1 MSLPLGLG
9 LGLGQTQYMEAMRPL
24 AARKVCGR
32 GHTSPSLFLQ
42 SRRRRSCNQ
51 NRRPCCSRLS
61 TAATVLAILGCLCA
75 APASSIHHSNKHNGF
90 LAAGVSG
97 VGDGIGAPSFGV
109 AAAPP
114 PPPSAPKDDPNTQV
128 STDFKTPGAWGS
140 LRRNKTVENVQVS
153 MEMEP
158 EPRVSAVRPS
168 KGPFYGNVPVEIRG
182 SHFGKFQMTQRA
194 FVGEREC
201 VSTIWRAEDHLTC
214 IVPPGTGQK
223 LEVTVK
229 VLSSNGKDSSSGSSS
244 SSSPDS
250 TFTVVGSS
258 SGGVFDSD
266 EDSPLFSYVESN
278 PTINQIVPNEGAVR
292 GGERVEIFGVNL
304 GTPDLP
310 PEILICD
317 KSCTPVEWVD
327 SEHVLCVTPPNIAG
341 KECPVRMNLGAG
353 PVMLTPGLTF
363 KYTETAVKKV
373 APLHGPTYGNTTIH
387 IYGTGLGNVLS
398 PPSVFLGPWPCQ
410 AITFVSSS
418 HIVCTSSAAS
428 PGVVPVRISLNGVDV
443 VGGVDPST
451 GCPAEP
457 CGAAWEFHYEPP
469 VVESVTPSVVSV
481 FGNDTVSIYGRNL
494 GFQFLA
500 ADHPQSREVIDAY
513 ALDYPAARVTI
524 NGLPCLQTT
533 QVSESH
539 VQCTT
544 PPLPTGSY
552 SVVVTVLDQPSRH
565 CPGGSRAA
573 CDCPACITYHAP
585 VVSTAYPLRGPT
597 YGGFEIFVHG
607 RMFGPRPLSQVV
619 FLGSRPCNQTRWI
632 SSAELA
638 CLVPSAISAGP
649 ARVTVAS
656 SLHLGHEDYEI
667 KSGPDGRALTL
678 GTHDEAT
685 SAFVTFEPPRVTRV
699 LPSEGATAGGN
710 IITVSGLHFGRWSH
724 LTHPKQGAGQDRGA
738 PRVLV
743 GDAECRDVKVLPT
756 SDLTSTD
763 SVAAVT
769 CVAPP
774 NAPGSQPVSVLVSQM
789 TESTRPRNPCSGPD
803 ISRMLVNGVTP
814 ACSLYTYQG
823 PYVDAVRPSFGPFY
837 GGSTVTVTGRNF
849 GRVQQVVHVHVGG
862 LPCGSVKRVDENTV
876 TCKTPP
882 SSPGRASVDVVVS
895 HASLGAGN
903 NIPSSYSSPAQV
915 GTSGGRLAFVYEGP
929 TINRIIPSFGAA
941 NGGARVT
948 IFGANFGGPDAA
960 PADRL
965 THVYFGAAPC
975 LDVTVVDATEITCT
989 APMPPPLSVD
999 SAAGSSVAAAGM
1011 GEAYGALADPTRPF
1025 VSRTSPRHGQPSN
1038 LALTVPVRVVVGG
1051 ESSRTDYQDGDAH
1064 HLPGRMVGR
1073 DTPVPSVKPEDT
1085 PTPHVN
1091 SLYIYHGPQI
1101 RSVEPSV
1108 GAVFGGD
1115 TVTITGHFFS
1125 PPAAT
1130 QKDESGGGGP
1140 AAKLLPHPVVYFDDA
1155 FECGQVQVLSDSLLT
1170 CVAPAVD
1177 KPLTATLRVS
1187 LAGLSSSSVGYS
1199 IQLRAEL
1206 ERLYVTRSSTHVVT
1220 RTAPRNAATVA
1231 LLSEPNPSA
1240 STSRPAQAATLH
1252 LVHLPGGYDL
1262 IQSVYHRAV
1271 VEEQTHLK
1279 SLRAST
1285 IAPSIV
1291 DAACCCC
1298 AFRYRFEAPV
1308 VQFVTPDH
1316 VSSAGGDVIT
1326 IKGRHFSYSETRIN
1340 EKAKPKPLSSWRSAA
1355 ATAQVMVG
1363 NVACVDL
1370 KIVSPTELHCRPS
1383 AQAPGYKPMDVFI
1396 LGYKATSAA
1405 RALAAAR
1412 DGSSTSSLRTD
1423 NEMKAFP
1430 GSDLLEGG
1438 VERRPGKSAA
1448 SIDTEEAKMP
1458 QLLVVGPAARVVIPN
1473 TGSFLGGQ
1481 VVTILGSGFG
1491 QPGGSRLPG
1500 TLKPASAGGGL
1511 TVFFGNAE
1519 CSPVIHVSPTEL
1531 QCVTQRSEVG
1541 EQRVTV
1547 YSSGYS
1553 NAEASTA
1560 TFNYEGPFISHIMP
1574 PEGPSYGGTAVTI
1587 VGRNLGRPSDSFGS
1601 QVVVEVG
1608 GRPCLEVFWNNHD
1621 DQLRRWSPLDKTPRK
1636 PDPTSL
1642 VCVTPYGAGVAEV
1655 VVRSH
1660 GVLAVSDVSSALS
1673 FEYKPPQ
1680 IRQLVP
1686 ASGPA
1691 HGHTH
1696 VRVYGS
1702 NFGWGA
1708 LNPTVYIGGQRCL
1721 ATVFISSSE
1730 LECLSPP
1737 ANVTTGSF
1745 GTDVAAVGGALVA
1758 EVGCQTVS
1766 KIGRKFHVAVAV
1778 MDAVLSEAADT
1789 SGLAP
1794 GHRGRLTAG
1803 STFSVSESDDED
1815 LRDTRVL
1822 EGGLTSTFLYEP
1834 LVLSSVS
1841 PSQCSLSSV
1850 LKGDCVMQLHGRN
1863 LGVAHPGQND
1873 AILPI
1878 VTVGAGTPCSNVV
1891 IRSSTIVE
1899 CVVGVPPSLVL
1910 SREEVEADRDGAAA
1924 ASETPENPTDSTSL
1938 LTEPVKVTAVSV
1950 PAVTLT
1956 KTSECSQT
1964 RSTLVDVHQT
1974 TFGCGSGTTTLTK
1987 ATACSVS
1994 NPSCC
1999 RTRIDASASIEFS
2012 FETSGEATVHPVEGG
2027 FGGQYDVTVELKAP
2041 LQFDSAARYSVYFRA
2056 PAGGGGGGAKC
2067 GRPRIEGG
2075 LLKCKAPNILSLG
2088 LPDWSTSSMF
2098 VVDVDVYAQHMAPG
2112 AVATG
2117 FVKLASCSKCFSFTA
2132 PRAVSV
2138 TPSSGSVCGGDYIS
2152 VHGADFVVPAGSQT
2166 HALAV
2171 PGSVPAAKPPSELL
2185 RMEVWIGSQLCSD
2198 VVVQNSTLLTCR
2210 TPGAAVGSAEV
2221 NVRAAQATAPVST
2234 FEESLTWLR
2243 KNTICR
2249 NNEAIFQYQRAVIH
2263 AVVPG
2268 SVPVYGATPLYALG
2282 QNLGAVVPRGK
2293 ASDNKVGGSA
2303 NFGASSPKCDVKVI
2317 VGGVMCPSPRIVPLD
2332 KDLFT
2337 NGALSNLDPVVSYAR
2352 AKREHWAQIVCH
2364 APPHTIVGSKKVF
2377 VLVGGTFAV
2386 SAADEAKRAM
2396 LEDAVPAIAS
2406 QLHSEAHTGS
2416 STSDNGSSENETATT
2431 DRPANGAASASAG
2444 PNNATAAPVGAVTTT
2459 TRSAK
2464 LGNNAGYKIPKYV
2477 GAIPR
2482 TIIPVGA
2489 SASPGLL
2496 GSKFFS
2502 DLAGRA
2508 EGDELLEIQS
2518 FGTLASM
2525 DDTAALSPASADTTS
2540 TPVYPTSPAGQVV
2553 YLGPHVS
2560 SVTPSEG
2567 LLNAATPL
2575 AITGQFF
2582 GKASMALPVVTVGAT
2597 KCRSVKR
2604 LNESFLTCVLPAH
2617 LEQIAGSDADNDPSR
2632 EAFRVAVEVTGTAKS
2647 FGEVHFFRVS
2657 SADAS
2662 ASGLSD
2668 QQKGG
2673 SVPLFT
2679 VPRPY
2684 VSSVAPSKGSLFGG
2698 TQISIQGEHFLAA
2711 AGLTAAAR
2719 IAPRLPSAPKSDLAV
2734 FVGDQLCGDLR
2745 ILSDTK
2751 LVCTVPAFLSKAVPP
2766 PQTPGASSPDTT
2778 CSLQW
2783 IDPTKKSSELEVA
2796 VRMAVGGVL
2805 SASDPATD
2813 AAEDLDD
2820 GTGTPGGGLNS
2831 PLPPGTTSFRYLST
2845 PPVNILSE
2853 SGHIFGGY
2861 SLTLSGGLPLLHG
2874 ASSPAIKALQTP
2886 SLRVYVGGNLCKIT
2900 AVTPSTED
2908 QPAALNCTVPVHVPG
2923 ATMVRVLAMGFM
2935 IDAQQFFTY
2944 EGPEITSIWPRSGFA
2959 DKAHKLNITGRNFLP
2974 HAATIAELFGPAKAA
2989 DILASGMAWFQVR
3002 VGTEVCR
3009 NVTVLSDTHLQC
3021 IYPGP
3026 LARISLD
3033 AAETLMNKTLQR
3045 SLTFSYTA
3053 PNPPPSLPVF
3063 VELGDLCHSEQ
3074 EDEAA
3079 TSFQLQSPLVTSV
3092 DPEGGDIVRPYGG
3105 GNLYLRGTDLTAH
3118 VDAHSTG
3125 DYTVFIDHL
3134 PCKATEFIRRDV
3146 IRCIGVPSLLRP
3158 TNASVSVGFRARPA
3172 APRPADGPNRTGSEA
3187 GANYSAA
3194 SVVEESQRQM
3204 FAAEENLVVVHQP
3217 NVSID
3222 VRGFSVSSVSPAVG
3236 TPGITITVTGNGFP
3250 TPDTTPDLV
3259 ERVKVTIGSRAC
3271 ESARV
3276 VDDSN
3281 IVCEGVPEGSGN
3293 NLVVTVFVAG
3303 IPTIPN
3309 ITDADEPMAA
3319 RQGKMP
3325 FFSYTPPMVASIAA
3339 SQEVLD
3345 VSGGSELSFSVHGLS
3360 STSMAGGVQNFS
3372 VPISSSDPNMML
3384 LWAHEELDVGD
3395 WPIVVSASTGAMKA
3409 CVMDSDRGDGAAS
3422 FNAEDDGG
3430 ARHITCR
3437 AGPGWG
3443 KAYVTLLPSGVVEAL
3458 LSASANDI
3466 FGNGGSVHAWDAAR
3480 REPKQKSL
3488 SLVGSDAA
3496 TKLAADQSATLAALK
3511 TLVDS
3516 GSSGTGAIVEMEYG
3530 APELT
3535 SIDAVE
3541 TTLLRKGGSTIVVR
3555 GRNFGAPIDVPL
3567 DRLAELRQL
3576 LESGLPR
3583 LPTALLSAAIR
3594 DLLGVLDI
3602 ARLRSIVEHHG
3613 WQALPISYSATREY
3627 QMNVDAL
3634 NRVRV
3639 VPRPLSDVTPP
3650 VTPLCG
3656 NVSAYNESTPMWQQQ
3671 YRLASS
3677 TFHGLKVY
3685 KQKVNAASCQLWAQI
3700 SLGASE
3706 ESSAAAAAA
3715 VAAVQKAKSKSLAPD
3730 PEFLAEQSATL
3741 RVVRQTVA
3749 GRKALAHLNAAR
3761 YNMVHSRHHRDAFC
3775 GTSTPSSP
3783 ASQSNASISSG
3794 NETMTGS
3801 EATAAFLSMWEQE
3814 TVPRLMLNTDKKSK
3828 GRIAT
3833 HGGRRL
3839 LMAPSQKVLDNR
3851 VADSL
3856 MFLQQHASLAERDH
3870 QRRVWPGQ
3878 GVDPARFTTT
3888 ASPSA
3893 LPGDGINTDGP
3904 TTDGY
3909 VVSESTTSSPA
3920 INVGAVSTAP
3930 SLALPASTS
3939 QIETT
3944 LPETSLPDTT
3954 TPESFTTV
3962 SSQLNETDVTTTTSL
3977 IVSQPPAAV
3986 VEDLPPLVPVDNRY
4000 YSDGVLVTVGGRAC
4014 SINTLAVTEVYCRA
4028 PPGSS
4033 AAAATAFSVDA
4044 FDVGTGAAPLAYA
4057 RPKIVQVF
4065 PAAALP
4071 GDKIYV
4077 VIPGPSADASY
4088 TYDELGVTIGGAPC
4102 QDVQQWGTGD
4112 DSGGSPGSTRTDVR
4126 AALGKFT
4133 SRNFLVLEC
4142 RVPRAF
4148 TSPPRLADAPIPA
4161 ANYHSWYGL
4170 DPTKPLQEY
4179 PPKSNTS
4186 KTSTTAGAGNVAVV
4200 ALIDGQTS
4208 TPWRKF
4214 KYSAPNLVDALVVP
4228 SHGQTFES
4236 IIDLLLFMEDTSR
4249 RPDIDNEG
4257 VDSMP
4262 SFAGPSSANSGAAAQ
4277 EVVASKM
4284 DYVLFL
4290 GRGLKPFT
4298 TASHD
4303 ALSSGGHV
4311 VDEAL
4316 ARAAS
4321 AAPVSLSI
4329 GQAGQPV
4336 TGLGQRG
4343 YQWAKSAC
4351 LPAVTAVDFLDVG
4364 GGGDGASS
4372 KLQNAFNRLLQQY
4385 RRALVATPANPFDLV
4400 ACQVPSGQGT
4410 QLPMSVSV
4418 GTQHNV
4424 VMAEGA
4430 RRIVFSFKPPYLGH
4444 VAVFRPSDFVDVTAA
4459 DNDDGAQEKVN
4470 DIGPASGMHIIAVG
4484 RGFGELRKTPAAAAF
4499 PNKVAGASNEE
4510 FGVLQMFVNDVPAL
4524 NVRRFTFEQML
4535 DAVGHRPHPTS
4546 NTSATNASL
4555 PLPIDSSVGG
4565 EDMQIP
4571 LLRWVKT
4578 HFRNAAQEMLGPGN
4592 AWVNAEWAHAFL
4604 PPLPAVADG
4613 DLAVYVRV
4621 GQQVSNTLHTPQLHL
4636 RVSGPVVSSISPA
4649 VARAGDT
4656 VVITGSNFGGM
4667 APAAAGRKLVV
4678 SFQPAQGAA
4687 GHEVTSSRVTWVSDH
4702 TIQAEVPEGVG
4713 RNLVVRVDVADSGGA
4728 GANASSVAH
4737 SNSASIATFSF
4748 ESPTITHV
4756 ALLRGPSGTASE
4768 RVTDGSPVGELRV
4781 SAGDSLLISGRGFGP
4796 LSEPVQ
4802 AFISTALCA
4811 STERVGLGQ
4820 IRCVVGPGHGLHL
4833 ALRVRVGDMTSV
4845 AAPGTISAPFRL
4857 TKVSYLSPRVDSV
4870 LPSEIPAAGGVLLTI
4885 RGANFEAHTCGNEN
4899 DDAANQFVL
4908 SVGLHPCPVISC
4920 PTNDTV
4926 VCRAPAGVG
4935 RDNRVLAWVPT
4946 DDENVLLNSSTSQVP
4961 PAAGSPSLLVQQ
4973 RQMMGYAQVPESLD
4987 VPRVTV
4993 SYQPPCVT
5001 AVRLASSSNASD
5013 GPRHRP
5019 VQLDEGDVIDIVGL
5033 NFGAA
5038 DVAPLAVVGGRAC
5051 TQTVWIDDA
5060 LIRCTVPTAHRVAN
5074 SSLVDALDGLSNNS
5088 LPSPKLRGGALTK
5101 LQRSGNRSSSS
5112 DALPVAVLVAGQQSG
5127 SALCSGL
5134 PLGTEGTVMFRP
5146 PVVELVRPTF
5156 VSPRG
5161 GSIQIKGRN
5170 FGAPGDDVS
5179 VFIDDR
5185 KCSDA
5190 IVVAVAVSGREGA
5203 ASSEHVIQ
5211 CVTPAG
5217 FGHGHT
5223 VVAMVAGHTS
5233 TPRRILNYG
5242 LPTVREVRVIDGLNG
5257 RAMSRASSSSS
5268 GDLDV
5273 TISEERST
5281 ILITVDGTTIPSA
5294 GSIQDPEQNPDSF
5307 VRVWVGDHQC
5317 TNVSLVADWVE
5328 RADNQS
5334 RIACNAPPGHGR
5346 HVRVLVTVGIPDEPQ
5361 QILSPTYL
5369 GEGIPLLE
5377 LARASG
5383 FVNFAGPAV
5392 HSVSPRIGSETGETQ
5407 ITVRG
5412 GSFLAQHNINSSS
5425 SSPEQQML
5433 RVFVG
5438 AAPCVGVEVLSDTEA
5453 TCLAPPGLGTCV
5465 PVSATFEDAI
5475 PIQPAAGTTTAALNK
5490 AALAKFSYVQESRLT
5505 NSSTAAATT
5514 NATLSL
5520 DSVVADSLLLAVDEG
5535 NEAALL
5541 LRKSSETSAGPP
5553 KSRFSLALACPRDC
5567 ADCVAT
5573 ARIMADVAQ
5582 RLQCFDI
5589 VLGAVTSE
5597 SLQKRYRSMVGA
5609 EGWPVLAFQ
5618 YNEAPTEYLG
5628 PLTAGDIFTWT
5639 VGMMQRV
5646 EGLAR
5651 AHLQDGNSSH
5661 FSEALGAI
5669 FLRQPQSHGVRQPLY
5684 NQNCSSQL

>member
-1 MSLPLGLG
+1 M
-9 LGLGQTQYMEAMRPL
+9 
-24 AARKVCGR
+24 
-32 GHTSPSLFLQ
+32 
-42 SRRRRSCNQ
+42 
-51 NRRPCCSRLS
+51 
-61 TAATVLAILGCLCA
+61 
-75 APASSIHHSNKHNGF
+75 APASSIHRNSKHNAF
-90 LAAGVSG
+90 LSAGLSG

-109 AAAPP
+109 AAA

-128 STDFKTPGAWGS
+128 STDFKTPGAWGT
-140 LRRNKTVENVQVS
+140 LRRNKTVDNVQVS

-182 SHFGKFQMTQRA
+182 AHFGKFQMKQRA

-229 VLSSNGKDSSSGSSS
+229 VLDSNGQDSSSTSS

-258 SGGVFDSD
+258 LGGAFDSD
-266 EDSPLFSYVESN
+266 EYSTLFSYVESN

-373 APLHGPTYGNTTIH
+373 APLHGPTYGNTTVH

-418 HIVCTSSAAS
+418 HVVCTTSAAS

-443 VGGVDPST
+443 VGGVDPTT

-457 CGAAWEFHYEPP
+457 CGATWEFHYEPP

-481 FGNDTVSIYGRNL
+481 FGNDTISIYGRNL

-544 PPLPTGSY
+544 PPLPAGSY

-573 CDCPACITYHAP
+573 CNCPACVTYHAP

-597 YGGFEIFVHG
+597 YGGFEVFVHG

-619 FLGSRPCNQTRWI
+619 FLGTRPCNQTRWI

-656 SLHLGHEDYEI
+656 SLHLGHEDYEV
-667 KSGPDGRALTL
+667 KSGPDGRDVTL

-710 IITVSGLHFGRWSH
+710 VITVSGLHFGRWSH

-763 SVAAVT
+763 GVAAVT

-774 NAPGSQPVSVLVSQM
+774 NAPGPQPVSVLVSQM
-789 TESTRPRNPCSGPD
+789 TQTTRPRNPCSGSD
-803 ISRMLVNGVTP
+803 ISRMLVSGVTP

-837 GGSTVTVTGRNF
+837 GGSVVTVTGRNF

-862 LPCGSVKRVDENTV
+862 LPCEPVKRVDENTV

-895 HASLGAGN
+895 HTSLGPGN

-929 TINRIIPSFGAA
+929 TVNRIIPSFGAA

-948 IFGANFGGPDAA
+948 IFGANFGEPNTA
-960 PADRL
+960 PTDRQ

-999 SAAGSSVAAAGM
+999 AAAGSSVAA
-1011 GEAYGALADPTRPF
+1011 LADATRPF
-1025 VSRTSPRHGQPSN
+1025 VSHSSPRHGQPSN

-1073 DTPVPSVKPEDT
+1073 DTPMPSVKPENT
-1085 PTPHVN
+1085 PTPRVN

-1125 PPAAT
+1125 PPAAN
-1130 QKDESGGGGP
+1130 QKDASGGGGP
-1140 AAKLLPHPVVYFDDA
+1140 AAKLLPHPVVYFDDS

-1177 KPLTATLRVS
+1177 KPLTAILRVS

-1206 ERLYVTRSSTHVVT
+1206 EHLYVTRSSTHIVT
-1220 RTAPRNAATVA
+1220 RTAPRNAAAVA
-1231 LLSEPNPSA
+1231 RLGEPNPAA
-1240 STSRPAQAATLH
+1240 SSSRPAQGTSLS

-1262 IQSVYHRAV
+1262 IQSVYHRV
-1271 VEEQTHLK
+1271 NVEEQTRVK
-1279 SLRAST
+1279 SLQAST
-1285 IAPSIV
+1285 VAPSAV
-1291 DAACCCC
+1291 DVACCCC

-1326 IKGRHFSYSETRIN
+1326 IKGRHFSYSDSRIN

-1363 NVACVDL
+1363 SVACVDL
-1370 KIVSPTELHCRPS
+1370 KIVSSTELHCRPS

-1430 GSDLLEGG
+1430 DSDLLAGG
-1438 VERRPGKSAA
+1438 VERGPGNSAA
-1448 SIDTEEAKMP
+1448 SNIDAEEATMP

-1553 NAEASTA
+1553 NTEASTA
-1560 TFNYEGPFISHIMP
+1560 TFNYEGPFVSHLMP

-1621 DQLRRWSPLDKTPRK
+1621 DPLRRWSPLDKAPRK

-1642 VCVTPYGAGVAEV
+1642 VCVTPYGTGIAEI

-1660 GVLAVSDVSSALS
+1660 GVSAVSDVSAALS

-1702 NFGWGA
+1702 NFGWAA

-1745 GTDVAAVGGALVA
+1745 GADLPGGVMTSGALVA

-1766 KIGRKFHVAVAV
+1766 KIGRKFHVTVAV
-1778 MDAVLSEAADT
+1778 MDAVLSEAAGT

-1803 STFSVSESDDED
+1803 STFSVSESDDEE

-1822 EGGLTSTFLYEP
+1822 DGGLTSTFLYEP

-1878 VTVGAGTPCSNVV
+1878 VTVGTSTPCSNVV

-1899 CVVGVPPSLVL
+1899 CVVGVPSSLVL
-1910 SREEVEADRDGAAA
+1910 SREEVEGDRDDTAAIN
-1924 ASETPENPTDSTSL
+1924 EKQGNPTDSATL

-1964 RSTLVDVHQT
+1964 RSTIVDVHQT
-1974 TFGCGSGTTTLTK
+1974 TFGCGSGT
-1987 ATACSVS
+1987 ATFSSSTFCSVS

-1999 RTRIDASASIEFS
+1999 RAHIDASASIEFS
-2012 FETSGEATVHPVEGG
+2012 FETSGEATVRPAEGG
-2027 FGGQYDVTVELKAP
+2027 FGGQDDVTVELKAP
-2041 LQFDSAARYSVYFRA
+2041 LKFDSAARYSVYFRV

-2075 LLKCKAPNILSLG
+2075 QLKCKAPNILSLG
-2088 LPDWSTSSMF
+2088 LPDWSTSSTF
-2098 VVDVDVYAQHMAPG
+2098 VVDVDVYAQHTAPG
-2112 AVATG
+2112 GGAAG
-2117 FVKLASCSKCFSFTA
+2117 LVKLASCSKCFSFTA
-2132 PRAVSV
+2132 PRALSI
-2138 TPSSGSVCGGDYIS
+2138 TPSSGSVCGGDFIS
-2152 VHGADFVVPAGSQT
+2152 VHGVDFVVPVGSQVHT
-2166 HALAV
+2166 LAP
-2171 PGSVPAAKPPSELL
+2171 PGSMPVAKSTSELL
-2185 RMEVWIGSQLCSD
+2185 RMEVWVGSQLCSD
-2198 VVVQNSTLLTCR
+2198 VAVQNSTALTCR
-2210 TPGAAVGSAEV
+2210 TPGAAVGSVEV
-2221 NVRAAQATAPVST
+2221 NVRAVQATAPVST

-2243 KNTICR
+2243 RNTICR
-2249 NNEAIFQYQRAVIH
+2249 HNEAIFQYQRAVIH
-2263 AVVPG
+2263 AVIPG
-2268 SVPVYGATPLYALG
+2268 RVPVYGATPLYALG

-2293 ASDNKVGGSA
+2293 VGESNVGSA
-2303 NFGASSPKCDVKVI
+2303 VGISPQCDVKLI
-2317 VGGVMCPSPRIVPLD
+2317 VGGLICPSPRIVPLD
-2332 KDLFT
+2332 KNLFT
-2337 NGALSNLDPVVSYAR
+2337 NGALSNLDPAVSYAR
-2352 AKREHWAQIVCH
+2352 AKRERWAQIVCR

-2396 LEDAVPAIAS
+2396 LEAAVPAIAS
-2406 QLHSEAHTGS
+2406 QLHSEILAGS
-2416 STSDNGSSENETATT
+2416 SVRDGGSNDNETATT
-2431 DRPANGAASASAG
+2431 DGPESSATPSSAG
-2444 PNNATAAPVGAVTTT
+2444 PTTAPMSAHSAPP
-2459 TRSAK
+2459 SAK
-2464 LGNNAGYKIPKYV
+2464 LGIAGYKIPKYV
-2477 GAIPR
+2477 AAIPR
-2482 TIIPVGA
+2482 TIIPVEA
-2489 SASPGLL
+2489 SASPGLI

-2502 DLAGRA
+2502 ELAGHA
-2508 EGDELLEIQS
+2508 EGDELLELES
-2518 FGTLASM
+2518 LGTLTSM
-2525 DDTAALSPASADTTS
+2525 HDTAAVSPVNTEAS

-2567 LLNAATPL
+2567 LLSAATPL

-2597 KCRSVKR
+2597 KCRAVKR
-2604 LNESFLTCVLPAH
+2604 LNESFLTCMLPAH
-2617 LEQIAGSDADNDPSR
+2617 LEQLAGSDDVDNDPSR
-2632 EAFRVAVEVTGTAKS
+2632 EAFRVAVEVTGTTKS

-2657 SADAS
+2657 SAE

-2668 QQKGG
+2668 QQKGNMA
-2673 SVPLFT
+2673 LFT

-2684 VSSVAPSKGSLFGG
+2684 VSSVSPSKGPLFGG
-2698 TQISIQGEHFLAA
+2698 THISVQGEHFLAA
-2711 AGLTAAAR
+2711 AGLTAAAHT
-2719 IAPRLPSAPKSDLAV
+2719 APLLPSAPKSDLAV
-2734 FVGDQLCGDLR
+2734 FVGDQLCGDLQV
-2745 ILSDTK
+2745 LSDTK
-2751 LVCTVPAFLSKAVPP
+2751 LVCTVPAFLSKAVPRP
-2766 PQTPGASSPDTT
+2766 PTGTHATSSDTT
-2778 CSLQW
+2778 CALQW

-2796 VRMAVGGVL
+2796 VRLAVGGVL
-2805 SASDPATD
+2805 SATDPVTD
-2813 AAEDLDD
+2813 ATEDLDD

-2831 PLPPGTTSFRYLST
+2831 PLAPETMSFRYLST
-2845 PPVNILSE
+2845 PPVNLLSE

-2874 ASSPAIKALQTP
+2874 ASSPAMKDLQAP

-2900 AVTPSTED
+2900 AVSPGTEN

-2935 IDAQQFFTY
+2935 VDAQQFFTY
-2944 EGPEITSIWPRSGFA
+2944 EGPEITSVWPRSGFA

-3021 IYPGP
+3021 VYPGP

-3033 AAETLMNKTLQR
+3033 AAEALVNNTLQPGV
-3045 SLTFSYTA
+3045 TFSYTA
-3053 PNPPPSLPVF
+3053 PDPPPSLPVF

-3074 EDEAA
+3074 LDEAA
-3079 TSFQLQSPLVTSV
+3079 TSFQLQSPLVTAV
-3092 DPEGGDIVRPYGG
+3092 DPDGGDIVRPYGG
-3105 GNLYLRGTDLTAH
+3105 GNLYLRGTQLTDH
-3118 VDAHSTG
+3118 VDAHSRG
-3125 DYTVFIDHL
+3125 DRNGEYTVYIDHL
-3134 PCKATEFIRRDV
+3134 PCQATEFIRRDV

-3158 TNASVSVGFRARPA
+3158 TNASVSVGFRARPQFHA
-3172 APRPADGPNRTGSEA
+3172 ADGPDRTLSE
-3187 GANYSAA
+3187 GANYTAT
-3194 SVVEESQRQM
+3194 SVVEESERRM
-3204 FAAEENLVVVHQP
+3204 SEVEENLVVVHQP
-3217 NVSID
+3217 NVSVD

-3236 TPGITITVTGNGFP
+3236 TPGATITVIGNGFP
-3250 TPDTTPDLV
+3250 TQDTTPDLV
-3259 ERVKVTIGSRAC
+3259 ERVQVTIGSRPC

-3276 VDDSN
+3276 VDDSH

-3309 ITDADEPMAA
+3309 ITDADEPMAE
-3319 RQGKMP
+3319 RQAKMP
-3325 FFSYTPPMVASIAA
+3325 FFSYTPPIVASISA
-3339 SQEVLD
+3339 SQNVLD
-3345 VSGGSELSFSVHGLS
+3345 VSGGSELSFAVHGLS
-3360 STSMAGGVQNFS
+3360 STSMAGGAHNFS
-3372 VPISSSDPNMML
+3372 APASDANMLL
-3384 LWAHEELDVGD
+3384 LWAHEELNVGD

-3409 CVMDSDRGDGAAS
+3409 CVMGSEDGTAV
-3422 FNAEDDGG
+3422 NTEDGG
-3430 ARHITCR
+3430 ARHIVCS

-3443 KAYVTLLPSGVVEAL
+3443 KAYVTLLPSSVVEAL
-3458 LSASANDI
+3458 LSASADDI

-3488 SLVGSDAA
+3488 SLVGADAA
-3496 TKLAADQSATLAALK
+3496 TKLAADQSTTLTALK
-3511 TLVDS
+3511 TLVDQE
-3516 GSSGTGAIVEMEYG
+3516 SGTTIAEMEYD

-3535 SIDAVE
+3535 SIDALE
-3541 TTLLRKGGSTIVVR
+3541 TMLVRKGGSTIVVR
-3555 GRNFGAPIDVPL
+3555 GRNFGAPIDVSL

-3583 LPTALLSAAIR
+3583 IPTVLLSAAIR
-3594 DLLGVLDI
+3594 DLLGVLDV
-3602 ARLRSIVEHHG
+3602 ARLRTIVEHHG
-3613 WQALPISYSATREY
+3613 WQALPVSYSATQQY
-3627 QMNVDAL
+3627 QMNIDAL
-3634 NRVRV
+3634 NKVRV

-3656 NVSAYNESTPMWQQQ
+3656 NVSAYNESSPMWRQQ
-3671 YRLASS
+3671 YRLASN
-3677 TFHGLKVY
+3677 TFHGLKMY
-3685 KQKVNAASCQLWAQI
+3685 KQKVNSASCQLWAQI
-3700 SLGASE
+3700 SLGASD
-3706 ESSAAAAAA
+3706 ESSAATATA
-3715 VAAVQKAKSKSLAPD
+3715 VAAVQKAKSKNLAPD

-3741 RVVRQTVA
+3741 RAVRQTLA
-3749 GRKALAHLNAAR
+3749 SRKALAHLHAAKN
-3761 YNMVHSRHHRDAFC
+3761 NMLHNRHHRDTFC
-3775 GTSTPSSP
+3775 GSTIPSSS
-3783 ASQSNASISSG
+3783 ATQSTSSSSG
-3794 NETMTGS
+3794 GNATVTGVND
-3801 EATAAFLSMWEQE
+3801 TAAFVSMWEQE
-3814 TVPRLMLNTDKKSK
+3814 TVPRPTPNIDHNSQ
-3828 GRIAT
+3828 GRVAA
-3833 HGGRRL
+3833 HGGRSL
-3839 LMAPSQKVLDNR
+3839 LVAAPQR
-3851 VADSL
+3851 VVGSRFADSL
-3856 MFLQQHASLAERDH
+3856 MFLQQHVSLARRDH
-3870 QRRVWPGQ
+3870 QQRVWPGQ
-3878 GVDPARFTTT
+3878 GVDPTRLTTT
-3888 ASPSA
+3888 VPD
-3893 LPGDGINTDGP
+3893 LPGDGDNANG
-3904 TTDGY
+3904 TTTSEY
-3909 VVSESTTSSPA
+3909 AVSEATTSSPVV
-3920 INVGAVSTAP
+3920 NVGPIISTPP
-3930 SLALPASTS
+3930 SLALPAN
-3939 QIETT
+3939 ILETT
-3944 LPETSLPDTT
+3944 LPGSTEIPLFETT
-3954 TPESFTTV
+3954 TPMSGTTV
-3962 SSQLNETDVTTTTSL
+3962 LFQLNETDTTTASWA
-3977 IVSQPPAAV
+3977 VSQPPAL
-3986 VEDLPPLVPVDNRY
+3986 VEELPALVPVDNRY
-4000 YSDGVLVTVGGRAC
+4000 YSDGVLVTVAGKAC
-4014 SINTLAVTEVYCRA
+4014 SINTLAVTEVFCQA

-4044 FDVGTGAAPLAYA
+4044 FDVGTGAVPLAYA

-4071 GDKIYV
+4071 GDKVYV
-4077 VIPGPSADASY
+4077 VIPGPSSDASF

-4102 QDVQQWGTGD
+4102 QDVHQWGTDD
-4112 DSGGSPGSTRTDVR
+4112 DSRGSSGATRTDVR

-4133 SRNFLVLEC
+4133 ARNFLVLQC

-4148 TSPPRLADAPIPA
+4148 TSPPRLADSPIPP
-4161 ANYHSWYGL
+4161 ANFHSWYGL
-4170 DPTKPLQEY
+4170 DPTKPPREIPTL
-4179 PPKSNTS
+4179 NTS
-4186 KTSTTAGAGNVAVV
+4186 TNRTAVGVGNVAVV

-4228 SHGQTFES
+4228 SHGQTFAS
-4236 IIDLLLFMEDTSR
+4236 IIDLLLFLEDTSR
-4249 RPDIDNEG
+4249 RPGIYTED

-4262 SFAGPSSANSGAAAQ
+4262 SFAGPSSSNSGATPH

-4298 TASHD
+4298 APSHD
-4303 ALSSGGHV
+4303 ASSSGGHV

-4316 ARAAS
+4316 AKAAA

-4329 GQAGQPV
+4329 GLPGQPV
-4336 TGLGQRG
+4336 DGLGQQG
-4343 YQWAKSAC
+4343 YQWAKSDC
-4351 LPAVTAVDFLDVG
+4351 LPAVTAVDLLNV
-4364 GGGDGASS
+4364 GGGDGSNS
-4372 KLQNAFNRLLQQY
+4372 KLLNAFNRLLQEY
-4385 RRALVATPANPFDLV
+4385 RQALLSTPANPFDLV

-4410 QLPMSVSV
+4410 QLPVSVSV

-4424 VMAEGA
+4424 IIAEGA
-4430 RRIVFSFKPPYLGH
+4430 RRIVFSFKPPFLGH
-4444 VAVFRPSDFVDVTAA
+4444 VAVFRPSDFVDVVDSTA
-4459 DNDDGAQEKVN
+4459 DNSDGSQVN
-4470 DIGPASGMHIIAVG
+4470 DVGPASGMHIIAVG
-4484 RGFGELRKTPAAAAF
+4484 RGFGELRKLPDFQNDGVDTSTE
-4499 PNKVAGASNEE
+4499 V
-4510 FGVLQMFVNDVPAL
+4510 GVLQMFVNDVPAL
-4524 NVRRFTFEQML
+4524 KVDRFTFEQML
-4535 DAVGHRPHPTS
+4535 EAIGQQPRLTP
-4546 NTSATNASL
+4546 NTAAINSSTSL
-4555 PLPIDSSVGG
+4555 PRDSTTGG
-4565 EDMQIP
+4565 EDMRVP
-4571 LLRWVKT
+4571 LRHWVKN
-4578 HFRNAAQEMLGPGN
+4578 HFRDAAQEMLGPGN

-4604 PPLPAVADG
+4604 PPLPAAADG

-4649 VARAGDT
+4649 TARAGDT
-4656 VVITGSNFGGM
+4656 VVITGSNFGGA
-4667 APAAAGRKLVV
+4667 APASAGRKLVV

-4702 TIQAEVPEGVG
+4702 TLQAEVPEGVG
-4713 RNLVVRVDVADSGGA
+4713 QNLVVRVDVADDSV

-4737 SNSASIATFSF
+4737 SNSASTATFSF
-4748 ESPTITHV
+4748 EIPTITNV
-4756 ALLRGPSGTASE
+4756 ALLRSSSSSVSE
-4768 RVTDGSPVGELRV
+4768 RLADSLAPGELRV

-4820 IRCVVGPGHGLHL
+4820 IRCVVGPGHGVHL
-4833 ALRVRVGDMTSV
+4833 ALRVRVGDMTAV

-4857 TKVSYLSPRVDSV
+4857 TKVSYLSPRVDSI
-4870 LPSEIPAAGGVLLTI
+4870 LPAEIPAAGGALLTI
-4885 RGANFEAHTCGNEN
+4885 RGANFEAHTCGNA

-4908 SVGLHPCPVISC
+4908 SIGLHPCTVISC

-4946 DDENVLLNSSTSQVP
+4946 DDENVLLNSPASQ
-4961 PAAGSPSLLVQQ
+4961 AQHAGQSLSLLQH
-4973 RQMMGYAQVPESLD
+4973 QMVGYAQVPESID

-4993 SYQPPCVT
+4993 SYQSPCVA
-5001 AVRLASSSNASD
+5001 AVRLSASSNASD
-5013 GPRHRP
+5013 NPGRGP
-5019 VQLDEGDVIDIVGL
+5019 VLVDEGDVIDIAGS
-5033 NFGAA
+5033 NFGSE

-5051 TQTVWIDDA
+5051 TQTLWIDDT

-5074 SSLVDALDGLSNNS
+5074 SPLIGAPGGSSNDT
-5088 LPSPKLRGGALTK
+5088 LPSPKLRGGVPSK
-5101 LQRSGNRSSSS
+5101 HHRSENRSSSS
-5112 DALPVAVLVAGQQSG
+5112 DALPVAVVVAGQQSG
-5127 SALCSGL
+5127 NGLCNGL
-5134 PLGTEGTVMFRP
+5134 PLGTEGTVTFRAP
-5146 PVVELVRPTF
+5146 IVELVRPTF

-5161 GSIQIKGRN
+5161 GSIQIHGRN

-5190 IVVAVAVSGREGA
+5190 IVVATSGREGS
-5203 ASSEHVIQ
+5203 ASSHAIQ
-5211 CVTPAG
+5211 CVAPAG
-5217 FGHGHT
+5217 FGHGHS
-5223 VVAMVAGHTS
+5223 VVALVAGHAS
-5233 TPRRILNYG
+5233 APRTIFNYG
-5242 LPTVREVRVIDGLNG
+5242 LPTVREVRVVDGLSG
-5257 RAMSRASSSSS
+5257 RPLSNDSLP
-5268 GDLDV
+5268 GELGTTV
-5273 TISEERST
+5273 SEERST
-5281 ILITVDGTTIPSA
+5281 ILITVDGSTIPPA
-5294 GSIQDPEQNPDSF
+5294 GSIQDPERNPDSF

-5317 TNVSLVADWVE
+5317 TNVSLVTDWVE

-5346 HVRVLVTVGIPDEPQ
+5346 HVRVLVTVGTADEPQ
-5361 QILSPTYL
+5361 HILSPTYL
-5369 GEGIPLLE
+5369 GEGVSLLD

-5383 FVNFAGPAV
+5383 FVNFAGPTV
-5392 HSVSPRIGSETGETQ
+5392 HSISPRIGSEAGETQ

-5412 GSFLAQHNINSSS
+5412 GSFLSQHNTNSSS
-5425 SSPEQQML
+5425 FEQQML

-5475 PIQPAAGTTTAALNK
+5475 PIPPAAGTTTAALNK
-5490 AALAKFSYVQESRLT
+5490 AALAKFSYVQEGRLT
-5505 NSSTAAATT
+5505 NSSAVNTT
-5514 NATLSL
+5514 MSL
-5520 DSVVADSLLLAVDEG
+5520 DNVVADSLLLAVDEG

-5541 LRKSSETSAGPP
+5541 LRKSSDTGAGLS

-5567 ADCVAT
+5567 VDCVAT

-5582 RLQCFDI
+5582 RLQCFD
-5589 VLGAVTSE
+5589 VVVGAVTSE

-5618 YNEAPTEYLG
+5618 YNDEAPMEYLG
-5628 PLTAGDIFTWT
+5628 PLAADEIFKWT

-5651 AHLQDGNSSH
+5651 NHLQDGS
-5661 FSEALGAI
+5661 FSQFPEALSAL

-5684 NQNCSSQL
+5684 SQKCPSQF